1 MSKSYVIGN
10 VVTLDYNDLVAGK
23 DLSAQIAEAYGFD
36 GIGVLTVKN
45 VPRFVEARE
54 RLLPLARQF
63 ALLPE
68 ETKNKY
74 VHEESHYSFGWSHGK
89 EKLQGN
95 FDLSKG
101 SYYANPQFDE
111 PIANPELI
119 KKLSSFVH
127 PNIWPSAQDC
137 PDFEAA
143 FKNLGRIMVEVGVLV
158 AKQCDTFVHSN
169 CSAYPSNKLETVIRE
184 SLNCKAR
191 LLHYFADAV
200 NEDQNTSVD
209 DFASWCGWHND
220 HGSLTGLTS
229 ALFVE
234 EKTGRIIENTDP
246 NAGKRFCLFSFFL
259 SFSRRLYSF
268 YFCFHFFVLLVFCFL
283 SYSIF
288 DFVWDPF
295 SCVFNILFLFL
306 YRFSD
311 SVSVSLF
318 LILIDSFT
326 FLLFLSLFLSPLLNR
341 SLCSQSS
348 Q

>member
-1 MSKSYVIGN
+1 VDFSRISHGFPAEFLPVICTPTRFFSTVTFFLFVCSQSYFRSFQPGSILIYYSFVILVVFIYYLLKKEMSKSYVIGN

-45 VPRFVEARE
+45 VPQFIEARE

-68 ETKNKY
+68 ETKTKY

-143 FKNLGRIMVEVGVLV
+143 FKTLGRIMVEVGVLV

-169 CSAYPSNKLETVIRE
+169 CSAYPSNKLETIIRE

-246 NAGKRFCLFSFFL
+246 NAGKRDLSFFSFFL
-259 SFSRRLYSF
+259 
-268 YFCFHFFVLLVFCFL
+268 
-283 SYSIF
+283 
-288 DFVWDPF
+288 
-295 SCVFNILFLFL
+295 
-306 YRFSD
+306 
-311 SVSVSLF
+311 
-318 LILIDSFT
+318 
-326 FLLFLSLFLSPLLNR
+326 
-341 SLCSQSS
+341 
-348 Q
+348 